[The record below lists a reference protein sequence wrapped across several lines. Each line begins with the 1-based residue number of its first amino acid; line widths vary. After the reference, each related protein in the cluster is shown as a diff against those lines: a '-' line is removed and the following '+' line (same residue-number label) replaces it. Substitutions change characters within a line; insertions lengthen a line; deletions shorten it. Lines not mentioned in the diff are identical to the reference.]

1 MAAVGRTA
9 FCVCAG
15 KGMVEWLCRLRL
27 DDGPGGGGDA
37 GWDKRTKALDVL
49 CAEGQGPWIFAPGR
63 SDGAGSGIPGCPTI
77 FTSLSFPEPLP
88 EPSRMLSSDAG
99 RERPFLFGEG
109 VRDVGCVPGKDSSF
123 LFPGAKLLPYFRGL
137 LLF

>member
-1 MAAVGRTA
+1 MAAVGPDG

-15 KGMVEWLCRLRL
+15 TGMVQWLCRLRL

-49 CAEGQGPWIFAPGR
+49 CAEGQWTLDFCSRPFRWGR
-63 SDGAGSGIPGCPTI
+63 GGIPDCPTI
-77 FTSLSFPEPLP
+77 FTSPSFPEPCLD
-88 EPSRMLSSDAG
+88 PSRMLSSDAG

-123 LFPGAKLLPYFRGL
+123 LFPGAKLLPKFRGL